1 MSGTLLNSPAKKG
14 GIYFSCLIVAIIAAS
29 LAFSYVK
36 PTGDINLAYLAS
48 PVAILLV
55 TLAFLSLDKGEK
67 KSASGLALPKRR
79 FWLYTLLALA
89 AMFFGLSGLN
99 DYFIAFLKTFG
110 YKPSVVELP
119 PLTLLNALYVGF
131 AVCLLPAV
139 SEEIAFRGIMVNS
152 LGGAGKLWVSLL
164 LGTLFSLYHLN
175 PAQTLYQFAVGFIFT
190 LLAVTSQSVL
200 PAMVLHFINNA
211 LIVVLYYVAGEYVL
225 PLPVN
230 IVLTVF
236 GVACTVALIVLLL
249 KEKQEKTD
257 NKGIGEFSLYAVFG
271 IFICVAVWVGA
282 LL

>member
-119 PLTLLNALYVGF
+119 LLTPLNALYVGF

-152 LGGAGKLWVSLL
+152 LGGACKLWVSLL
-164 LGTLFSLYHLN
+164 LGALFSLYHLN

-200 PAMVLHFINNA
+200 PAMALHFINNA

-230 IVLTVF
+230 IILTVF
-236 GVACTVALIVLLL
+236 GVACAVALIVLLL
-249 KEKQEKTD
+249 KEKQEKTN

-271 IFICVAVWVGA
+271 IFVCLAVWVGA

>member
-99 DYFIAFLKTFG
+99 GYFISFLEIFG
-110 YKPSVVELP
+110 YKPSTVVLP
-119 PLTLLNALYVGF
+119 PLTPLNALYVGF

-152 LGGAGKLWVSLL
+152 LGGACKLWVSLL
-164 LGTLFSLYHLN
+164 LGALFSLYHLN

-200 PAMVLHFINNA
+200 PAMALHFINNA

-236 GVACTVALIVLLL
+236 GVACAVALIVHLL

-271 IFICVAVWVGA
+271 IFVCLAVWVGA

>member
-1 MSGTLLNSPAKKG
+1 MNGSLLKSPAKKG
-14 GIYFSCLIVAIIAAS
+14 GIYFSCLIVAVIAAA
-29 LAFSYVK
+29 LAFSSIK
-36 PTGDINLAYLAS
+36 PAGDINFAYLAS

-55 TLAFLSLDKGEK
+55 SLAFLYLNEGEVK
-67 KSASGLALPKRR
+67 PTLGLALPKRR
-79 FWLYTLLALA
+79 FWLYALLALA

-110 YKPSVVELP
+110 YKPSVVKLP
-119 PLTLLNALYVGF
+119 PLTTLNALYVGF
-131 AVCLLPAV
+131 AMCLLPAV
-139 SEEIAFRGIMVNS
+139 FEEIAFRGIMVNS
-152 LGGAGKLWVSLL
+152 LGGADRLWVSLL
-164 LGTLFSLYHLN
+164 LGALFSFYHLN

-200 PAMVLHFINNA
+200 PAMVLHFINNL
-211 LIVVLYYVAGEYVL
+211 LIVVLHYAAGEYVL

-230 IVLTVF
+230 MVLTVF
-236 GVACTVALIVLLL
+236 GVACTIALIVLLL

-257 NKGIGEFSLYAVFG
+257 NKGIGEFALYAVFG

>member
-29 LAFSYVK
+29 LAFSYIK

-119 PLTLLNALYVGF
+119 SLTPLNALYVGF

-152 LGGAGKLWVSLL
+152 LGGACKLWVSLL
-164 LGTLFSLYHLN
+164 LGALFSLYHLN

-200 PAMVLHFINNA
+200 PAMVLHFINNL
-211 LIVVLYYVAGEYVL
+211 LIVVLYYAVGEYAL

-236 GVACTVALIVLLL
+236 GVACAVALIVLLL

-257 NKGIGEFSLYAVFG
+257 NKCIGEFSLYAVFG
-271 IFICVAVWVGA
+271 IFVCFAVWVGA

>member
-99 DYFIAFLKTFG
+99 GYFISFLEIFG
-110 YKPSVVELP
+110 YKPSTVVLP
-119 PLTLLNALYVGF
+119 PLTPLNALYVGF

-152 LGGAGKLWVSLL
+152 LGGACKLWVSLL
-164 LGTLFSLYHLN
+164 LGALFSLYHLN

-200 PAMVLHFINNA
+200 PAMALHFINNA

-230 IVLTVF
+230 IILTVF
-236 GVACTVALIVLLL
+236 GVACAVALIVLLL
-249 KEKQEKTD
+249 KEKQEKTN

-271 IFICVAVWVGA
+271 IFVCLAVWVGA

>member
-110 YKPSVVELP
+110 YKPSTAVLP
-119 PLTLLNALYVGF
+119 PLTPLNALYVGF

-152 LGGAGKLWVSLL
+152 LGGACKLWVSLL
-164 LGTLFSLYHLN
+164 LGALFSLYHLN

-200 PAMVLHFINNA
+200 PAMVLHFINNL
-211 LIVVLYYVAGEYVL
+211 LIVVLYYAVGEYAL

-236 GVACTVALIVLLL
+236 GVACAVALIVLLL

-257 NKGIGEFSLYAVFG
+257 NKGIGEFALYAVFG

>member
-29 LAFSYVK
+29 LAFSYIK
-36 PTGDINLAYLAS
+36 PTGDINFAYLAS

-119 PLTLLNALYVGF
+119 LLTPLNALYVGF

-152 LGGAGKLWVSLL
+152 LGGACKLWVSLL
-164 LGTLFSLYHLN
+164 LGALFSLYHLN

-200 PAMVLHFINNA
+200 PAMALHFINNA

-236 GVACTVALIVLLL
+236 GVACAVALIVLLL
-249 KEKQEKTD
+249 KEKQEKTN

-271 IFICVAVWVGA
+271 IFVCLAVWVGA

>member
-119 PLTLLNALYVGF
+119 PLTPLNALYVGF

-152 LGGAGKLWVSLL
+152 LGGACKLWVSLL
-164 LGTLFSLYHLN
+164 LGALFSLYHLN

-200 PAMVLHFINNA
+200 PAMALHFINNA

-236 GVACTVALIVLLL
+236 GVACAVALIVLLL
-249 KEKQEKTD
+249 KEKQEKTN

-271 IFICVAVWVGA
+271 IFVCLAVWVGA

>member
-36 PTGDINLAYLAS
+36 PTGDINLAYIAS

-79 FWLYTLLALA
+79 FWLYALLALA

-119 PLTLLNALYVGF
+119 PLTPLNALYVGF

-139 SEEIAFRGIMVNS
+139 FEEIAFRGIMVNS
-152 LGGAGKLWVSLL
+152 LGGAGRLWVSLL
-164 LGTLFSLYHLN
+164 LGALFSLYHLN

-271 IFICVAVWVGA
+271 IFVCLAVWVGA

>member
-99 DYFIAFLKTFG
+99 GYFISFLEIFG
-110 YKPSVVELP
+110 YKPSTVVLP
-119 PLTLLNALYVGF
+119 PLTPLNALYVGF

-152 LGGAGKLWVSLL
+152 LGGACKLWVSLL
-164 LGTLFSLYHLN
+164 LGALFSLYHLN

-200 PAMVLHFINNA
+200 PAMVLHFINNL
-211 LIVVLYYVAGEYVL
+211 LIVVLYYAVGEYAL

-236 GVACTVALIVLLL
+236 GVACAVALIILLL

-271 IFICVAVWVGA
+271 IFVCLAVWVGA

>member
-29 LAFSYVK
+29 LAFSYIK

-119 PLTLLNALYVGF
+119 PLTPLNALYVGF

-152 LGGAGKLWVSLL
+152 LGGACKLWVSLL
-164 LGTLFSLYHLN
+164 LGALFSLYHLN

-200 PAMVLHFINNA
+200 PAMALHFINNA

-225 PLPVN
+225 PLPAN

-236 GVACTVALIVLLL
+236 GVACAVALIVHLL

-271 IFICVAVWVGA
+271 IFVCLAVWVGA

>member
-99 DYFIAFLKTFG
+99 GYFISFLEIFG
-110 YKPSVVELP
+110 YKPSTVVLP
-119 PLTLLNALYVGF
+119 PLTPLNALYVGF

-152 LGGAGKLWVSLL
+152 LGGACKLWVSLL
-164 LGTLFSLYHLN
+164 LGVLFSLYHLN

-211 LIVVLYYVAGEYVL
+211 LIVVLYYVAEEYVL

-271 IFICVAVWVGA
+271 IFVCLAVWVGA

>member
-36 PTGDINLAYLAS
+36 PTGNINLAYLAS

-99 DYFIAFLKTFG
+99 GYFISFLEIFG
-110 YKPSVVELP
+110 YKPSTVVLP
-119 PLTLLNALYVGF
+119 PLTPLNALYVGF

-152 LGGAGKLWVSLL
+152 LGGACKLWVSLL
-164 LGTLFSLYHLN
+164 LGALFSLYHLN

-200 PAMVLHFINNA
+200 PAMVLHFINNL
-211 LIVVLYYVAGEYVL
+211 LIVVLYYAVGEYAL

-236 GVACTVALIVLLL
+236 GVACAVALIVLLL

-257 NKGIGEFSLYAVFG
+257 NKGIGEFALYAVFG

>member
-14 GIYFSCLIVAIIAAS
+14 GIYFSCLIVAIIAVS
-29 LAFSYVK
+29 LAFSYIK
-36 PTGDINLAYLAS
+36 PTGDIHLAYLAS

-99 DYFIAFLKTFG
+99 GYFISFLEIFG
-110 YKPSVVELP
+110 YKPSTVVLP
-119 PLTLLNALYVGF
+119 PLTPLNALYVGF

-152 LGGAGKLWVSLL
+152 LGGACKLWVSLL
-164 LGTLFSLYHLN
+164 LGALFSLYHLN

-200 PAMVLHFINNA
+200 PAMALHFINNA

-236 GVACTVALIVLLL
+236 GVACAVALIVLLL

-271 IFICVAVWVGA
+271 IFVCLAVWVGA

>member
-79 FWLYTLLALA
+79 FWLYALLALA

-99 DYFIAFLKTFG
+99 GYFISFLEIFG

-119 PLTLLNALYVGF
+119 PLTPLNALYVGF

-152 LGGAGKLWVSLL
+152 LGGACKLWVSLL
-164 LGTLFSLYHLN
+164 LGALFSLYHLN

-200 PAMVLHFINNA
+200 PAMVLHFINNL

-271 IFICVAVWVGA
+271 IFVCLAVWVGA

>member
-1 MSGTLLNSPAKKG
+1 MNGSLLNSPAKKG
-14 GIYFSCLIVAIIAAS
+14 GIYFSCLIVAVIAAA
-29 LAFSYVK
+29 LAFSSIK
-36 PTGDINLAYLAS
+36 PAGDINFAYLAS

-55 TLAFLSLDKGEK
+55 SLAFLYLNEGEVK
-67 KSASGLALPKRR
+67 PTLGLALPKRR
-79 FWLYTLLALA
+79 FWLYALLALA

-119 PLTLLNALYVGF
+119 PLTPLNALYVGF

-139 SEEIAFRGIMVNS
+139 FEEIAFRGIMVNS
-152 LGGAGKLWVSLL
+152 LGGAGRLWVSLL
-164 LGTLFSLYHLN
+164 LGALFSLYHLN

-200 PAMVLHFINNA
+200 PGMVLHFINNS
-211 LIVVLYYVAGEYVL
+211 LIVVLYYAAGEYAL

-271 IFICVAVWVGA
+271 IFVCLAVWVGA

>member
-29 LAFSYVK
+29 LAFSYIK
-36 PTGDINLAYLAS
+36 PTGDINFAYLAS

-119 PLTLLNALYVGF
+119 LLTPLNALYVGF

-152 LGGAGKLWVSLL
+152 LGGACKLWVSLL
-164 LGTLFSLYHLN
+164 LGALFSLYHLN

-200 PAMVLHFINNA
+200 PAMALHFINNL

-271 IFICVAVWVGA
+271 IFVCLAVWVGA